1 MDKKNTIIGLLLL
14 IVAFAWMN
22 WEQNQLEEEQAKY
35 EEELKVYE
43 ENQARKA
50 KPTSEKSPPVFQKIP
65 EYAPL
70 NPIRNSNI
78 TAVKPD
84 SRVPEKEE
92 IHILETDFLRVT
104 FTNLGGAIKKVAFKK
119 YPLNVESSQP
129 YPFNQGSSLPALSLS
144 LGDDPISAGSLLTP
158 FSLLEKN
165 DHTIQFVQQITP
177 ELKLYRSY
185 QLNKNSSQK
194 EDYLIKG
201 NIRWENQSDNT
212 LALTKLFINL
222 GSIPPEKADLR
233 GEFMNFGY
241 YNGLE
246 FESINLKEFIGS
258 SGFLGI
264 GARSPMPYVT
274 KPTIAQWG
282 SVKNQFFTAVLTP
295 EKNASEIFSRAIDID
310 SPQEIQPK
318 GKVKG
323 LTGSLGFVQEP
334 LSPRSSVD
342 LAFDYYVGPKEYNRL
357 ESLGKEQDQVMQFGF
372 FGWASKPLL
381 KLLNLFHQISH
392 NWGIAIILLTILIK
406 TIFWPL
412 TSKGIRSQKITGK
425 KMSFLQEPMKKIRE
439 KHKGDNAKIQSE
451 MMALYSREKVNPA
464 GAVLGCL
471 PLLIQMPIFFGL
483 FVMLRTASE
492 LRFAEFLWVNDLS
505 QPDRLFVIGG
515 FPINALPLIMT
526 LTTYLQMRI
535 TPMPQNGDEQQIM
548 IQKMMRFMPFIFLFM
563 LYGFA
568 SGLALYWTSNNVL
581 TILQT
586 YFINRRVQPELDKI
600 DAEQA
605 EKKKKAERKLEKEQV
620 RNKKKRR

>member
-14 IVAFAWMN
+14 VVAFAWMN
-22 WEQNQLEEEQAKY
+22 WQQNQLEEEQAKY
-35 EEELKVYE
+35 ERELEIYE
-43 ENQARKA
+43 ENQARKI
-50 KPTSEKSPPVFQKIP
+50 TSSSKSPPIYQTTPNTNAFSPIQ
-65 EYAPL
+65 
-70 NPIRNSNI
+70 NPQVI
-78 TAVKPD
+78 AVKAD
-84 SRVPEKEE
+84 SPISEKED
-92 IHILETDFLRVT
+92 IHILETAFLRVT

-144 LGDDPISAGSLLTP
+144 LGEDPISAGPLLTP
-158 FSLLEKN
+158 FSIIEKT
-165 DHTIQFVQQITP
+165 DHSIKFVQPITP
-177 ELKLYRSY
+177 DLKLYRSY
-185 QLNKNSSQK
+185 QLNKNSSIK

-201 NIRWENQSDNT
+201 NIRWENLSENKLT
-212 LALTKLFINL
+212 LTKLFINL

-241 YNGLE
+241 YDGLE
-246 FESINLKEFIGS
+246 FESINLKEFMGS
-258 SGFLGI
+258 GGFLGF
-264 GARSPMPYVT
+264 GARSPVPYVT
-274 KPTIAQWG
+274 QPTIAQWG

-310 SPQEIQPK
+310 NPQEVQTK
-318 GKVKG
+318 LKVKG
-323 LTGSLGFVQEP
+323 LTGSLGFIQEP
-334 LSPRSSVD
+334 LPPKSNRN

-357 ESLGKEQDQVMQFGF
+357 ESLGRQQDQVMQFGF

-381 KLLNLFHQISH
+381 KLLNFFHGISH

-406 TIFWPL
+406 TLFWPL

-492 LRFAEFLWVNDLS
+492 LRFAEFLWVSDLS

-526 LTTYLQMRI
+526 LTTYLQMRM

-605 EKKKKAERKLEKEQV
+605 EKKKKSERKLEKEQG

>member
-14 IVAFAWMN
+14 VVAFAWMN
-22 WEQNQLEEEQAKY
+22 WEQTQLEKKQVQY
-35 EEELKVYE
+35 EKERQLYE
-43 ENQARKA
+43 KNQARQVSTNESL
-50 KPTSEKSPPVFQKIP
+50 PIP
-65 EYAPL
+65 QEL
-70 NPIRNSNI
+70 LDSTTFNPIKSSKRI
-78 TAVKPD
+78 ALKAD
-84 SRVPEKEE
+84 IIVPEKEKTYL
-92 IHILETDFLRVT
+92 LETDFLRVT
-104 FTNLGGAIKKVAFKK
+104 FTNLGGAIKKVDFKK
-119 YPLNVESSQP
+119 YPLKVDSLQP

-144 LGDDPISAGSLLTP
+144 LGEDPISAGSLLTP
-158 FSLLEKN
+158 FSLDKKTT
-165 DHTIQFVQQITP
+165 HMIQFVQQITP

-185 QLNKNSSQK
+185 QLAKNTSQK

-201 NIRWENQSDNT
+201 NIRWENTSENT
-212 LALTKLFINL
+212 LTLNKLFINL
-222 GSIPPEKADLR
+222 GTIPPEKADLR

-241 YNGLE
+241 HNGLE

-264 GARSPMPYVT
+264 GAHPPIPYVT
-274 KPTIAQWG
+274 QPAMAQWG
-282 SVKNQFFTAVLTP
+282 SIKNQFFTAVLSP
-295 EKNASEIFSRAIDID
+295 EKSASEIFSRAIEID
-310 SPQEIQPK
+310 SLQGIK
-318 GKVKG
+318 TKVKG
-323 LTGSLGFVQEP
+323 LTGSLGFIQDP
-334 LSPRSSVD
+334 LLPRSSKN

-357 ESLGKEQDQVMQFGF
+357 QSLGNQQDQVMQFGF

-381 KLLNLFHQISH
+381 KLLNFFYGISH

-406 TIFWPL
+406 TLFWPL

-492 LRFAEFLWVNDLS
+492 LRFAEFLWVSDLS
-505 QPDRLFVIGG
+505 QPDQLFFIGG

-526 LTTYLQMRI
+526 LTTYLQMRM
-535 TPMPQNGDEQQIM
+535 TPMPQNGDEQQLM

-605 EKKKKAERKLEKEQV
+605 EKKKKADRKLEKEQG